1 MAAVGTLTIE
11 MAANVARLQKDMDR
25 ATKTVGG
32 AMDRIQKSVQG
43 ATRALGL
50 LTAAFATVKSIQGII
65 QQADAMTQL
74 NSRLKLVTTSQEEFA
89 KIQGALI
96 SISQR
101 TYTSIGATVDLYTA
115 LARSTKE
122 VGVSQ
127 NELLR
132 VVETFNK
139 SIIISGGSVQAAEA
153 AITQFNQAMAS
164 GVLRGEEFNS
174 ISEQAPMIMETLSNS
189 LGVTRGALRDMA
201 KEGLLVADLVL
212 PALLEGSKSVDEQF
226 AKLNKTIGQSGV
238 QFTNQFAL
246 LIDEIN
252 KLTGGTAGASRG
264 LDGFTFNLKILTDL
278 LKAINGPAQAFNETQ
293 AETERLLRQN
303 EEAAKSNNEAVRSTA
318 KAILEKKR
326 AWIS

>member
-132 VVETFNK
+132 VVETF
-139 SIIISGGSVQAAEA
+139 Q
-153 AITQFNQAMAS
+153 
-164 GVLRGEEFNS
+164 
-174 ISEQAPMIMETLSNS
+174 
-189 LGVTRGALRDMA
+189 
-201 KEGLLVADLVL
+201 
-212 PALLEGSKSVDEQF
+212 
-226 AKLNKTIGQSGV
+226 
-238 QFTNQFAL
+238 
-246 LIDEIN
+246 
-252 KLTGGTAGASRG
+252 
-264 LDGFTFNLKILTDL
+264 
-278 LKAINGPAQAFNETQ
+278 
-293 AETERLLRQN
+293 
-303 EEAAKSNNEAVRSTA
+303 
-318 KAILEKKR
+318 
-326 AWIS
+326 